1 MSKIF
6 GRNFDLPD
14 AFLGPLFFLFSG
26 DQMRIESLVDLAKR
40 HIQLWI
46 IKGVYR
52 PGQRLKEEEI
62 SARLDISRPPIREAF
77 KFLEAEGLVMRKPRR
92 GVFVSEM
99 TAKDVWEA
107 YTLKAALYEMA
118 TELALDNI
126 SNPQIAELESFVK
139 KMEDCAFTEPINLL
153 GYQEQHQEFHD
164 RILLI
169 SGNERLKKISTSIH
183 LQVCR
188 FSYKSLQDK
197 GHLNA
202 SIRYH
207 RRILNALKN
216 KNKSLACK
224 LTKDHVLE
232 ALDVL
237 LETYDRKAK
246 ASGEQTAKAAVS
258 E

>member
-1 MSKIF
+1 MK
-6 GRNFDLPD
+6 
-14 AFLGPLFFLFSG
+14 
-26 DQMRIESLVDLAKR
+26 IESLVDLAKR

-46 IKGVYR
+46 IKGEYQ

-62 SARLDISRPPIREAF
+62 SARLDISRPPVREAF

-107 YTLKAALYEMA
+107 YTLKATLYEMA

-126 SNPQIAELESFVK
+126 SDPQIAELESFVK
-139 KMEDCAFTEPINLL
+139 KMEDCASVEPVNLL
-153 GYQEQHQEFHD
+153 GYQEHHQEFHD
-164 RILLI
+164 RIMLI
-169 SGNERLKKISTSIH
+169 SGNQRLKKISASIH

-197 GHLNA
+197 THLEA

-207 RRILNALKN
+207 RRILNALKK
-216 KNKSLACK
+216 KNKLLACK
-224 LTKDHVLE
+224 LMKDHVLE

-237 LETYDRKAK
+237 LDMYDWNPED
-246 ASGEQTAKAAVS
+246 SGKHMAKAAVS

>member
-1 MSKIF
+1 
-6 GRNFDLPD
+6 
-14 AFLGPLFFLFSG
+14 
-26 DQMRIESLVDLAKR
+26 MRIESLVDLAKR

-46 IKGVYR
+46 IKGEYR

-62 SARLDISRPPIREAF
+62 SARLDISRPPVREAF

-107 YTLKAALYEMA
+107 YTLKATLYEMA

-126 SNPQIAELESFVK
+126 SDPQIAELESLVE
-139 KMEDCAFTEPINLL
+139 KMEDCALAAPGDLL
-153 GYQEQHQEFHD
+153 GYQEHHQKFHD

-169 SGNERLKKISTSIH
+169 SGNERLKKVSASIH

-188 FSYKSLQDK
+188 FSYKSLQDEA
-197 GHLNA
+197 HLNA
-202 SIRYH
+202 SLRFH
-207 RRILNALKN
+207 RRIVDALKK
-216 KNKSLACK
+216 KNRSLACK
-224 LTKDHVLE
+224 LMKDHVLE

-237 LETYDRKAK
+237 LDIYERNEAAPDNQAV
-246 ASGEQTAKAAVS
+246 KAAAS
-258 E
+258 D

>member
-1 MSKIF
+1 
-6 GRNFDLPD
+6 
-14 AFLGPLFFLFSG
+14 
-26 DQMRIESLVDLAKR
+26 MRIESLVDLAKR

-46 IKGVYR
+46 IKGEYQ

-62 SARLDISRPPIREAF
+62 SARLDISRPPVREAF
-77 KFLEAEGLVMRKPRR
+77 KFLEAEGLVIRKPRR

-107 YTLKAALYEMA
+107 YTLKATLYEMA

-126 SNPQIAELESFVK
+126 SRTQLVELESFVK
-139 KMEDCAFTEPINLL
+139 KMEDCVFAEPVNLL
-153 GYQEQHQEFHD
+153 GYQEYHQEFHD

-169 SGNERLKKISTSIH
+169 SGNERLKKISDSIH

-197 GHLNA
+197 AHLHA

-207 RRILNALKN
+207 RRIIDALKK
-216 KNKSLACK
+216 KNKSSACK
-224 LTKDHVLE
+224 LMKDHVLE

-237 LETYDRKAK
+237 LDMYDH
-246 ASGEQTAKAAVS
+246 GEEAANIHAFKVAAT

>member
-1 MSKIF
+1 
-6 GRNFDLPD
+6 
-14 AFLGPLFFLFSG
+14 
-26 DQMRIESLVDLAKR
+26 MRIESLVDLAKR

-46 IKGVYR
+46 IKGEYR

-62 SARLDISRPPIREAF
+62 SARLDISRPPVREAF

-107 YTLKAALYEMA
+107 YTLKATLYEMA

-126 SNPQIAELESFVK
+126 SDPQIAELESLVE
-139 KMEDCAFTEPINLL
+139 KMEDCALAAPGDLL
-153 GYQEQHQEFHD
+153 GYQEHHQKFHD

-169 SGNERLKKISTSIH
+169 SGNERLKKVSASIH

-188 FSYKSLQDK
+188 FSYKSLQDEA
-197 GHLNA
+197 HLNA
-202 SIRYH
+202 SLRFH
-207 RRILNALKN
+207 RRIVDALKK
-216 KNKSLACK
+216 KNRSLACK
-224 LTKDHVLE
+224 LMKEHVLE

-237 LETYDRKAK
+237 LDIYERNEAAPDNQAV
-246 ASGEQTAKAAVS
+246 KAAAS
-258 E
+258 D